1 MEFYADQDVAG
12 WLVSEKLDGV
22 FARWS
27 NGVLFNKEWRI
38 LTAPASLTAGQP
50 DGEGEI
56 WHPSGLERVQGCLSW
71 SADDSRWHGVRFIP
85 HASIP
90 AKAVSGAIDAYAML
104 DEIHER
110 GGEGIVLKNPKTG
123 EMLKLKPS
131 PDAEATVLGYTRGK
145 GRNPGI
151 GSLVVEWGEVTFC
164 LSVGLSNQDRLN
176 PPPVGS
182 RITFAYDC
190 KTRYAKPRNARF
202 MRVRVAA

>member
-38 LTAPASLTAGQP
+38 LTAPAALTAGKP

-56 WHPSGLERVQGCLSW
+56 WHKAGLERVQGCLSW
-71 SADDSRWHGVRFIP
+71 AADDARWDGVQFVP

-90 AKAVSGAIDAYAML
+90 AKAVSCADEAY
-104 DEIHER
+104 EIMER
-110 GGEGIVLKNPKTG
+110 VVAAGGEGVVLRCPQTG
-123 EMLKLKPS
+123 QMLKMKPCA
-131 PDAEATVLGYTRGK
+131 DDEGVVIGYTKGS

-151 GSLVVEWGEVTFC
+151 GSLVLSRGGQTFK
-164 LSVGLSNQDRLN
+164 LSVGLSHNDRLN
-176 PPPVGS
+176 PPELGS
-182 RITFAYDC
+182 LVTFSYDGQ
-190 KTRYAKPRNARF
+190 TRNGLPRNARF
-202 MRVRVAA
+202 MNVRVDA